1 VTTTLARYPHF
12 AFNAATAHWPDSGS
26 PSSVI
31 SRTLSRGMAQIKRN
45 LMHETRTR
53 TRSAGF
59 FDAAGPFHLG
69 RSDGANFP
77 ANDMHEPHEVMTS
90 GRTVEIANGQ

>member
-1 VTTTLARYPHF
+1 VTTTLARYPHL
-12 AFNAATAHWPDSGS
+12 AFNAATAHWRDSGCS
-26 PSSVI
+26 SSVI
-31 SRTLSRGMAQIKRN
+31 SRTLSLGMAQIKRN

-53 TRSAGF
+53 TRSAGS

-69 RSDGANFP
+69 RSDCANFP
-77 ANDMHEPHEVMTS
+77 ANDVHEPHEVMTS